1 VFRVLKKHSSLP
13 KTTMDHLSSCGRLTF
28 VRILILLS
36 FYGTCA
42 FPLFP
47 LSSYKCNTQLHA
59 VRTNDQRSKRQE
71 RVGQLV
77 RIELGKILH
86 QGSASRA
93 EILDAELRQRI
104 SVVKADVSPD
114 LRQARIS
121 ISVSASLAREDTAM
135 DKRRAYAWLVNNAK
149 PLRHAL
155 AQKLSHM
162 KSCPELKFVQVD
174 VAAAVDVMYLIDK
187 ISSGNDKRSGSLLG
201 ESPSGVMGGIDFD
214 LEMDDEDDWEEED
227 EDFFLTED

>member
-1 VFRVLKKHSSLP
+1 
-13 KTTMDHLSSCGRLTF
+13 MTF
-28 VRILILLS
+28 IRFLLIILS

-47 LSSYKCNTQLHA
+47 VSHRSTKLQA
-59 VRTNDQRSKRQE
+59 VRTTDQRSKRQE

-93 EILDAELRQRI
+93 EYLDADLRQRI

-121 ISVSASLAREDTAM
+121 ISVSGSFAREDTAM

-174 VAAAVDVMYLIDK
+174 VSAAVDVMYLIDK
-187 ISSGNDKRSGSLLG
+187 ISSGNDKRTGSLLEEG
-201 ESPSGVMGGIDFD
+201 PSGVMGGVDFD
-214 LEMDDEDDWEEED
+214 LDMDEEDWEEED
-227 EDFFLTED
+227 EDFFSTESD

>member
-1 VFRVLKKHSSLP
+1 
-13 KTTMDHLSSCGRLTF
+13 M
-28 VRILILLS
+28 
-36 FYGTCA
+36 
-42 FPLFP
+42 
-47 LSSYKCNTQLHA
+47 
-59 VRTNDQRSKRQE
+59 
-71 RVGQLV
+71 

-93 EILDAELRQRI
+93 EVLDADLRQRI

-121 ISVSASLAREDTAM
+121 ISISSSFAREDTAM

-174 VAAAVDVMYLIDK
+174 VSAAVDVMYLIDK
-187 ISSGNDKRSGSLLG
+187 ISSGNDKRTGSLLG
-201 ESPSGVMGGIDFD
+201 ETPSGVMGGVDFD
-214 LEMDDEDDWEEED
+214 LDMDDEEWEEED
-227 EDFFLTED
+227 DDFFSDDE